1 MSNNQGDAATPA
13 REKEPEQTQTADI
26 IENAQGAQSAT
37 SQPPAGGA
45 AEAVGQSQAEP
56 ERTTGAQNEAEGSL
70 SFTAQQSGNPQSAQT
85 TAAATPQPTGDQSE
99 GVANSAGITGGTNT
113 QTDNDA
119 RTQSQAKPD
128 VSDQDWR
135 ELVPKLMAEFN
146 NNREQLARAIGLHRS
161 TVDRWLNGKSRPNTS
176 TILRMRRLMQERRIE

>member
-13 REKEPEQTQTADI
+13 REREPEQTQTADI
-26 IENAQGAQSAT
+26 IENTQGAQSAT
-37 SQPPAGGA
+37 SQPATSSA
-45 AEAVGQSQAEP
+45 AENVGQSQAEP
-56 ERTTGAQNEAEGSL
+56 QRATDVQNEAEGSL
-70 SFTAQQSGNPQSAQT
+70 AFTAQQSSNPQAAQT
-85 TAAATPQPTGDQSE
+85 AATAMPQPTGDQSE
-99 GVANSAGITGGTNT
+99 GVANSAEITGGTNA
-113 QTDNDA
+113 QTDND
-119 RTQSQAKPD
+119 TQTQAKPD

-135 ELVPKLMAEFN
+135 ELVPKLMAAFN